1 MDFFM
6 NKNKIFGS
14 VIVIYI
20 VCLILRLFEYFV
32 LKTDYSVIGEAVF
45 HKLAGI
51 FILFL
56 AAGYFNYDLKES
68 GFSGDGAIKKLLAGI
83 FFSLSCFAVA
93 YFAEIAIAKN
103 SNAFSGVGLYVTS
116 YSVNGNLGKQTAMF
130 FFIIC
135 IAGNIINV
143 VMEEGIFRGLFLTR
157 LQKKYSFLTSALISS
172 ILFGLWH
179 GAGPLRSYI
188 YGECSLAGL
197 LMNCLIL
204 ILSSSLVGAKFV
216 LLTKLTGSV
225 YMSMG
230 DHFVNNTIVNILHV
244 LTIHGADSYQ
254 IIRISIAQTISFII
268 VLILFLLRKKT
279 RIF

>member
-1 MDFFM
+1 MEFFM
-6 NKNKIFGS
+6 NRNKVFGS

-20 VCLILRLFEYFV
+20 LCLILRFFEYFV

-51 FILFL
+51 LILFL
-56 AAGYFNYDLKES
+56 AARSFNYDLKES
-68 GFSGDGAIKKLLAGI
+68 GFSGDGAIKKLISGIAFALA
-83 FFSLSCFAVA
+83 CFALA
-93 YFAEIAIAKN
+93 YLAEIAIAES

-116 YSVNGNLGKQTAMF
+116 YSVNGNLGNQTAML

-143 VMEEGIFRGLFLTR
+143 IMEEGLFRGLFLTR
-157 LQKKYSFLTSALISS
+157 LQKEYSFFASALISS

-179 GAGPLRSYI
+179 GVGPLRSYI
-188 YGECSLAGL
+188 YGECSIGGL
-197 LMNCLIL
+197 FMNCLIL
-204 ILSSSLVGAKFV
+204 ILSSTLVGAKFV

-254 IIRISIAQTISFII
+254 IIRISIAQSISFII
-268 VLILFLLRKKT
+268 ILIVFLRS
-279 RIF
+279 RRR